1 MSIAKI
7 IGDRFARTAIKRV
20 GVRNIW
26 PKRQMSTTP
35 ISASWSAAKKTPRLK
50 AFQKSPGRWV
60 FLFPDSLKISASSSR
75 RTISPRQ
82 CYALLQEQPVN
93 DQKALA
99 DILVALIQYKK
110 A

>member
-7 IGDRFARTAIKRV
+7 IGDRIRAYRTKRV

-26 PKRQMSTTP
+26 PRRQTSTTP
-35 ISASWSAAKKTPRLK
+35 ILASWSAAKKTPRLR
-50 AFQKSPGRWV
+50 AFQKSPGRSV
-60 FLFPDSLKISASSSR
+60 CLFPDSLKISASSSR
-75 RTISPRQ
+75 KIILPAQ

-99 DILVALIQYKK
+99 EILVALIQYKK